1 MGGQPV
7 WLVSISRRDHS
18 TQKLIPTGRWDEVQK
33 RRAID
38 LMKKVLGPLGDK
50 SKERHFRMNA
60 TLCIHRALSADEVA
74 QLPDEFTCAPAL
86 DIAGG
91 PVAILWESEE
101 GAISTRPC
109 ANPEHMILDPKQ
121 P

>member
-1 MGGQPV
+1 
-7 WLVSISRRDHS
+7 
-18 TQKLIPTGRWDEVQK
+18 
-33 RRAID
+33 
-38 LMKKVLGPLGDK
+38 MKKVLGPLGDK

-60 TLCIHRALSADEVA
+60 TLCIHRALSAAEVA

-121 P
+121 PELWVPIDCGKCPSCVARIAAQARVRSYDSK